1 MVHSKYAKKFSPTAE
16 IECVK
21 CSKWLTRKSL
31 PTHLR
36 TNHKELFAGPDS
48 ENCLDLS
55 EFNIDDFAR
64 ERRFNREFT
73 LKKVA
78 KLQEMWTEA
87 ESNGKRGAAVLGMF
101 FLEDEHGNL
110 F

>member
-73 LKKVA
+73 LKKLSSFKRCGPKLNRTA
-78 KLQEMWTEA
+78 K
-87 ESNGKRGAAVLGMF
+87 GVLPF
-101 FLEDEHGNL
+101 
-110 F
+110 